1 MQTVLSILSLDVV
14 GFFALLCVF
23 MAMAGLGAGTN
34 PARLNLSRPDLWR
47 VAATVALALVAVPLV
62 TLLVARSLD
71 LRSAALVGILLVGIS
86 PGAPL
91 ALRKSRE
98 SGGEAGFSTVLQ
110 VTVALLSIVAVPAWI
125 VILGVLYGRE
135 AGISLA
141 ILAKQVF
148 IAQILPL
155 ACGIALAFWT
165 PAFAKRIASPLL
177 RASNILLLVVAVL
190 IVSQVWRA
198 LLGEPV
204 HAAIA
209 SIVITGSALAMG
221 HWACGPSRETRTAGA
236 VICAL
241 RNPGIALLV
250 ASANG
255 FPEASK
261 VVILA
266 HVLITAIMLIVYL
279 TAMKHFGPS
288 PGPLAPA

>member
-1 MQTVLSILSLDVV
+1 MQTVMSILPLDVV
-14 GFFALLCVF
+14 GFFALVCVF
-23 MAMAGLGAGTN
+23 MAMTGLGAGMN
-34 PARLNLSRPDLWR
+34 PARLNLSRADRWR
-47 VAATVALALVAVPLV
+47 VGAAVTIALVAVPIV
-62 TLLVARSLD
+62 TLLLAKALD

-98 SGGEAGFSTVLQ
+98 SGGEAGFATVLQ

-125 VILGVLYGRE
+125 IILGALYGKD
-135 AGISLA
+135 AGISVV

-155 ACGIALAFWT
+155 ACGIALVVKT

-177 RASNILLLVVAVL
+177 RASGILMLVLVLL

-198 LLGEPV
+198 LLVVPAHAV
-204 HAAIA
+204 IASVCITAAAI
-209 SIVITGSALAMG
+209 AMG
-221 HWACGPSRETRTAGA
+221 HWACGPARETRTAGA

-250 ASANG
+250 ASANDLPAG
-255 FPEASK
+255 SK
-261 VVILA
+261 IIILA
-266 HVLITAIMLIVYL
+266 HVLITAILLVAYL
-279 TAMKHFGPS
+279 AAVKRLAPD
-288 PGPLAPA
+288 PDPLARG

>member
-1 MQTVLSILSLDVV
+1 METIRLILPLDVV
-14 GFFALLCVF
+14 GVFALVCVF

-34 PARLNLSRPDLWR
+34 PARLNLSAAHRWR
-47 VAATVALALVAVPLV
+47 VGAAVALALVAVPLV
-62 TLLVARSLD
+62 TLLVAGILD
-71 LRSAALVGILLVGIS
+71 LKSAALVGILLVGIS

-125 VILGVLYGRE
+125 MILGAIYGRE

-155 ACGIALAFWT
+155 ACGIALAVWT
-165 PAFAKRIASPLL
+165 PAFAKRIAGPLL
-177 RASNILLLVVAVL
+177 RASSIMLLLLAVL

-198 LLGEPV
+198 LLGEPL

-209 SIVITGSALAMG
+209 SVVITMAALAMG

-261 VVILA
+261 VVILS
-266 HVLITAIMLIVYL
+266 HVLITAIMLVVYL
-279 TAMKHFGPS
+279 AAMKRFRPAS
-288 PGPLAPA
+288 EPLAPA